1 MEVGKEE
8 LGKLIVVTAPS
19 GAGKTT
25 IVRHLLKQF
34 DNLAFSVSATSRE
47 ARHYEEHGRDYY
59 FLSVEDFRNKIKE
72 GEFIEW
78 EEVYE
83 NQFYGTL
90 KAEVKRL
97 WAEGKHIIF
106 DIDVKGAVNI
116 QQIYPEGSLTL
127 FIKPPSEEELLSR
140 LRNRKT
146 ESEASLKK
154 RMNRARKEL
163 EYEVHFNQVVI
174 NDDLE
179 IALQDAEN
187 IVRSFLQEEEKPVWK
202 QK

>member
-1 MEVGKEE
+1 LEIDKEE
-8 LGKLIVVTAPS
+8 SGKLIVVTAPS

-25 IVRHLLKQF
+25 IVRHLLKEF
-34 DNLAFSVSATSRE
+34 DELAFSVSATSRE
-47 ARHYEEHGRDYY
+47 PRYYEKDGRDYY
-59 FLSVEDFRNKIKE
+59 FLGVEEFRLRIKQGDFL
-72 GEFIEW
+72 EW

-90 KAEVKRL
+90 KSEVRRL
-97 WAEGKHIIF
+97 WGLGKHIIF

-140 LRNRKT
+140 LRNRNT
-146 ESEASLKK
+146 ESEESLRK
-154 RMNRARKEL
+154 RMERARKEL
-163 EYEVHFNQVVI
+163 AYEVHFDQVVI
-174 NDDLE
+174 NDNLE
-179 IALQDAEN
+179 VALQDAER